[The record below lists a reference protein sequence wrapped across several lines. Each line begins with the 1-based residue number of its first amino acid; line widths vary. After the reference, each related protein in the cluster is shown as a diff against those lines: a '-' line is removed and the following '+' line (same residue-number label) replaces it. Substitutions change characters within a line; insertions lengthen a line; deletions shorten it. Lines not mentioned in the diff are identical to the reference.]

1 MVLRVSV
8 LHSLLQLHN
17 IPSDD
22 YFTFYFSIQLLEHLS
37 NLLFFFSFLT
47 IMKNVTVKFLC
58 ECTFSFLLGLYLG
71 VELLGHMVTLRI
83 IVLRM
88 FSKTAAPFYIP
99 LFG

>member
-1 MVLRVSV
+1 MDSSLQLNNIPLYKYV
-8 LHSLLQLHN
+8 SLLIH
-17 IPSDD
+17 S
-22 YFTFYFSIQLLEHLS
+22 SVSGHLS
-37 NLLFFFSFLT
+37 CFHFLS
-47 IMKNVTVKFLC
+47 IMNNVAMNICVQVFVRAPV
-58 ECTFSFLLGLYLG
+58 FIIGAYISSG